1 MQVFF
6 FKLNFFSA
14 HWFQLCHAPGKFS
27 KFDHEAFANNT
38 YSKDKTTQIY
48 STELLHQ
55 IPSFSFFLNL
65 FLGMYFLGGNDPVI
79 DIESTINEFKH
90 KHPIHVEPSF
100 GHIDY
105 TWSLDGCRIL
115 TSLFLENMEKLSTW

>member
-6 FKLNFFSA
+6 LNFKLLSA

-27 KFDHEAFANNT
+27 KFDHESFAKNT

-55 IPSFSFFLNL
+55 IPSFIFLK
-65 FLGMYFLGGNDPVI
+65 F
-79 DIESTINEFKH
+79 
-90 KHPIHVEPSF
+90 
-100 GHIDY
+100 
-105 TWSLDGCRIL
+105 
-115 TSLFLENMEKLSTW
+115 